1 MQQIYTQSHEEFEV
15 FTTVLSP
22 QVCRK
27 RVMLKHQGEMVVV
40 TADYSTDCD
49 EELCVRAGETVLLLY
64 QENADW
70 CFVRLQN
77 GKEGYLPTVC
87 FTTKQEPLR
96 PIVTQTSQNFTQ
108 AASNDRSSC
117 SGGRSFKLPR
127 RASLSGVPGSP
138 RLFQRLLSR
147 RRSDGHA
154 VRSVGSINPAFHP
167 D

>member
-27 RVMLKHQGEMVVV
+27 RVIFKHQGEMMVVA
-40 TADYSTDCD
+40 ADYSADSD
-49 EELCVRAGETVLLLY
+49 EEVCVRAGEVVLLLY

-70 CFVRLQN
+70 CYIRLQN
-77 GKEGYLPTVC
+77 GKEGYLPTAC
-87 FTTKQEPLR
+87 FTPKQEPLR
-96 PIVTQTSQNFTQ
+96 PIMTQ
-108 AASNDRSSC
+108 ALQSSVQEASNNHSGSA
-117 SGGRSFKLPR
+117 GGRSLKLLR

-138 RLFQRLLSR
+138 RLLRRLLSR

-154 VRSVGSINPAFHP
+154 VRSIGSINPAFNP